1 MIMMAMANMM
11 ALCVATSLQLSH
23 AMVTDLDCVA
33 TTRTAGMDIPSA
45 LAAADIGDP
54 ARMAG
59 VLRGLGMSA
68 LHEACLLDPPEVL
81 EMTTVRALPG
91 RLSALSVS
99 HSESVS

>member
-1 MIMMAMANMM
+1 MIMMANMM

-23 AMVTDLDCVA
+23 AMVTDLDCMA
-33 TTRTAGMDIPSA
+33 TTRDTAGMDIPSA

-91 RLSALSVS
+91 R
-99 HSESVS
+99 